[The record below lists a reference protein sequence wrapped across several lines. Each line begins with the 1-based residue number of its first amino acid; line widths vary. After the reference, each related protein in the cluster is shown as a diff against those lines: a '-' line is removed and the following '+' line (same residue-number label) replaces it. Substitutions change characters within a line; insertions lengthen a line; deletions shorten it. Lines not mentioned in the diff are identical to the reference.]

1 MQKIKN
7 NITEYLRAK
16 HKFIFAILLFLNLL
30 GSYWTPLKD
39 TIYISEHQAII
50 KVVGGVIEKATREQR
65 SQERIAREN
74 EYKKIRQEIHEAR
87 LSYPLEL
94 MQYHVNA
101 PRNPQE
107 IESVVKQ
114 WYTDNWG
121 AQIVSFKA
129 ILRSDFAKK
138 ALKNSMH
145 SKETYKTFI
154 NYNK

>member
-1 MQKIKN
+1 MQKLKN
-7 NITEYLRAK
+7 SIMEYLRTK
-16 HKFIFAILLFLNLL
+16 HKFIFGLLLLLNLC
-30 GSYWTPLKD
+30 SSAWTPLKD

-65 SQERIAREN
+65 EKERIAREA

-87 LSYPLEL
+87 LAFPLEL
-94 MQYHVNA
+94 MQFHVNGY
-101 PRNPQE
+101 RKPQQ
-107 IESVVKQ
+107 IEKEVRQ
-114 WYTDNWG
+114 WYSDNWG

-129 ILRSDFAKK
+129 ILRSDYAKK